1 MRRRVIELREGRV
14 IRDQQSGLYRPDE
27 STSEFAVRLRGEL
40 GIGVE
45 GHPN

>member
-1 MRRRVIELREGRV
+1 MYQYE
-14 IRDQQSGLYRPDE
+14 E

-40 GIGVE
+40 GIGAE

>member
-1 MRRRVIELREGRV
+1 M
-14 IRDQQSGLYRPDE
+14 YRPDE
-27 STSEFAVRLRGEL
+27 STTEFAVRLRGEL